1 MTLRNAL
8 LCLAAAAV
16 SLIATHS
23 AIADETQSPPL
34 HEESVAAPEA
44 LHRDVASPDL
54 ARGDA
59 MPLEP
64 AQHEPAA
71 TPIVQREPVHA
82 ETPHAERSGVD
93 ATNSTPISDSHG
105 ATPAAAVAETP
116 QPSTD
121 RVLEVTKPVVEKE
134 LAEVG
139 EVYANGETLIEWA
152 DPSLEAGFGDLWER
166 IRAGYG
172 MREIDSP
179 LVQRHEAWYLN
190 RPEYVERMIA
200 RSKRYLFHIVE
211 EVEKRGMPSEIA
223 LLPMIESGFNPAAYS
238 HMHAAGMWQFIPSTG
253 RKYGLQQTW
262 WYDGRRDVLE
272 ATRAALDYLQYLY
285 DMFDDWQVA
294 LAAYNC
300 GEGAMKRAIDRN
312 RRAGLPTD
320 YTSLSLPRETRN
332 YLPKL
337 QAVKNIIT
345 EPDLFNLALD
355 SVPNRPYFAVVSVP
369 SQIDVAM
376 AAKLANVPLEE
387 IKSLNPAH
395 YRPVITSK
403 ASRQLLVPVDKAEL
417 FQANLQN
424 NDQPLVTWQTYQLK
438 RGERLDTVA
447 AKFNT
452 SQERLREVNG
462 LLGNRSVR
470 PGQVLLVPRDDDSDT
485 KLDET
490 YDSPDFQ
497 ATANDYNKRV
507 IYRVKRGDTL
517 ASIAQRNGTTVD
529 KVREWNG
536 LRSHTVFAG
545 QRLTIWEAAPVKA
558 IAVKS
563 TPSADTER
571 AHARAGRH
579 GKGQEG
585 AASKR
590 GTPKAGAVK
599 PKAKAGAKSGAG
611 KAAKPKK
618 ATVKSKAKPVSAEPG
633 GTRRVQTAS
642 R

>member
-16 SLIATHS
+16 SLVAS
-23 AIADETQSPPL
+23 PAAVADETQSPPPA
-34 HEESVAAPEA
+34 HEEVSTAPETSHSDA
-44 LHRDVASPDL
+44 LPAHLPQPDT
-54 ARGDA
+54 A
-59 MPLEP
+59 PIEP
-64 AQHEPAA
+64 AHEEAARAEPVNAEGGAA
-71 TPIVQREPVHA
+71 TNVAP
-82 ETPHAERSGVD
+82 
-93 ATNSTPISDSHG
+93 TPISDRPT
-105 ATPAAAVAETP
+105 APTAAAVAETP
-116 QPSTD
+116 QQPAPQP
-121 RVLEVTKPVVEKE
+121 LEVARPVVEKE

-139 EVYANGETLIEWA
+139 EVYATGETLIEWI
-152 DPSLEAGFGDLWER
+152 DPALNGAFGDLWER

-190 RPEYVERMIA
+190 RPEYVERMVA

-223 LLPMIESGFNPAAYS
+223 LLPMIESGFNPTAYS

-285 DMFDDWQVA
+285 DMFDDWQIA

-300 GEGAMKRAIDRN
+300 GEGTMKRAINRN

-320 YTSLSLPRETRN
+320 YVNLSLPRETRN

-337 QAVKNIIT
+337 QAVKNIVT
-345 EPDLFNLALD
+345 DPDLFNLALD
-355 SVPNRPYFAVVSVP
+355 TVPNRPYFAVVSVP
-369 SQIDVAM
+369 SHIDVAM

-387 IKSLNPAH
+387 FKNLNPAH

-403 ASRQLLVPVDKAEL
+403 SSRQLLVPADKAEL

-462 LLGNRSVR
+462 LYGNRTVR
-470 PGQVLLVPRDDDSDT
+470 PGQMVLVPRDDDSDT

-517 ASIAQRNGTTVD
+517 ASIARRSGTTVD

-536 LRSHTVFAG
+536 LRSHSVYTG

-558 IAVKS
+558 VAVKS
-563 TPSADTER
+563 APADIASPTPAR
-571 AHARAGRH
+571 AKAGRH
-579 GKGQEG
+579 GKSHDSATPKRG
-585 AASKR
+585 ASK
-590 GTPKAGAVK
+590 PGATK
-599 PKAKAGAKSGAG
+599 PKGAKAP
-611 KAAKPKK
+611 AAKTNASKSAK
-618 ATVKSKAKPVSAEPG
+618 HGKSTVKSKAKPVSAEKG
-633 GTRRVQTAS
+633 GSRRIQTAS

>member
-16 SLIATHS
+16 SLITPHAAS
-23 AIADETQSPPL
+23 ADEAQSLPVP
-34 HEESVAAPEA
+34 EEAATAAEAGHRDAAPT
-44 LHRDVASPDL
+44 LPPHRD
-54 ARGDA
+54 
-59 MPLEP
+59 
-64 AQHEPAA
+64 A
-71 TPIVQREPVHA
+71 TPVEPVQREVVRAEHA
-82 ETPHAERSGVD
+82 ETSAAPP
-93 ATNSTPISDSHG
+93 ATPTPISDSPVPS
-105 ATPAAAVAETP
+105 PAPAVAETP
-116 QPSTD
+116 QQPAPSM
-121 RVLEVTKPVVEKE
+121 LEVSKPVIEKE

-139 EVYANGETLIEWA
+139 EVYATGETLIEWL
-152 DPSLEAGFGDLWER
+152 DPSATVGFGDLWER

-172 MREIDSP
+172 MREIDSS

-190 RPEYVERMIA
+190 RPEYVERMVA

-300 GEGAMKRAIDRN
+300 GEGTMKRAIDRN

-345 EPDLFNLALD
+345 GPDLFNLALD
-355 SVPNRPYFAVVSVP
+355 AVPNRPYFAVVSAP
-369 SQIDVAM
+369 SHIDVAM

-387 IKSLNPAH
+387 FKSLNPAH

-403 ASRQLLVPVDKAEL
+403 SSRQLLVPVDKAEL

-438 RGERLDTVA
+438 RGERLGTVA

-462 LLGNRSVR
+462 LSGNRTVR
-470 PGQVLLVPRDDDSDT
+470 PGQVVLVPRDDDSDT

-517 ASIAQRNGTTVD
+517 ASIARRNGTTVD

-536 LRSHTVFAG
+536 LHSHSVYTG

-558 IAVKS
+558 VAVKS
-563 TPSADTER
+563 APAADAEPSAPTR
-571 AHARAGRH
+571 AKASRH
-579 GKGQEG
+579 GKTHDS
-585 AASKR
+585 AVSKR
-590 GTPKAGAVK
+590 GA
-599 PKAKAGAKSGAG
+599 AKAGATKSKGTKAG
-611 KAAKPKK
+611 AKPNGSKSAK
-618 ATVKSKAKPVSAEPG
+618 HGKGAAKSKAKPVSAEQG
-633 GTRRVQTAS
+633 GSRRIQTAS

>member
-1 MTLRNAL
+1 MTLQNAL

-16 SLIATHS
+16 SLIATHP
-23 AIADETQSPPL
+23 AVADETQSPPV
-34 HEESVAAPEA
+34 HEEAAAAPEA
-44 LHRDVASPDL
+44 PRRDAVSPDI
-54 ARGDA
+54 AHSDA
-59 MPLEP
+59 PPAAP
-64 AQHEPAA
+64 AQHAPATA
-71 TPIVQREPVHA
+71 PLAEDDTVRAEPVHA
-82 ETPHAERSGVD
+82 ESGD
-93 ATNSTPISDSHG
+93 GDGTSSTPIGDSHG
-105 ATPAAAVAETP
+105 TAPAAAVAETP
-116 QPSTD
+116 QPATGH
-121 RVLEVTKPVVEKE
+121 VLEVTKPVVEKE

-152 DPSLEAGFGDLWER
+152 DPSVDAGFGDLWER

-172 MREIDSP
+172 MLEIDSP

-200 RSKRYLFHIVE
+200 RSKRYLYHIVE
-211 EVEKRGMPSEIA
+211 EVEKRDMPSEIA

-285 DMFDDWQVA
+285 DMFDDWQIA

-320 YTSLSLPRETRN
+320 YTSLRLPRETRN

-345 EPDLFNLALD
+345 DPDLFNLALD
-355 SVPNRPYFAVVSVP
+355 TVPNRPYFAVVSVP
-369 SQIDVAM
+369 SQIDMAM

-387 IKSLNPAH
+387 IKNLNPAH

-470 PGQVLLVPRDDDSDT
+470 PGQMLLVPRDDDSDT

-517 ASIAQRNGTTVD
+517 AAIAQRNGTTVA

-545 QRLTIWEAAPVKA
+545 QRLTIWEASPVKA
-558 IAVKS
+558 ISVKS
-563 TPSADTER
+563 TPSPDSER

-579 GKGQEG
+579 GKGPEST
-585 AASKR
+585 ASKR
-590 GTPKAGAVK
+590 GTSKAGAAK
-599 PKAKAGAKSGAG
+599 AKAKAGAKSGAG
-611 KAAKPKK
+611 KPSKPKK
-618 ATVKSKAKPVSAEPG
+618 ATVKSKAKPVSAEQG
-633 GTRRVQTAS
+633 SARRVQTVS